1 MPQVPPQDEPKIE
14 QVTRKI
20 WPRIRTMEPFVSGV
34 IFTPVTLVQHGVIAQ
49 EETRYAPEALDNL
62 IPYVEHVWAAR
73 EYRLRSRR

>member
-20 WPRIRTMEPFVSGV
+20 WPRIGTMEPFVSRV
-34 IFTPVTLVQHGVIAQ
+34 IFTPDTLVQYSIIAQ
-49 EETRYAPEALDNL
+49 EDARYATEALDNL
-62 IPYVEHVWAAR
+62 LPYVEHVWAAR